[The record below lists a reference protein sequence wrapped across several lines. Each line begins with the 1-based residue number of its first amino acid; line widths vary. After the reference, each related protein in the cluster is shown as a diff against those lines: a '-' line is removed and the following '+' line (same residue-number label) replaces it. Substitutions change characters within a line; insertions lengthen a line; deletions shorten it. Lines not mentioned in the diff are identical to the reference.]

1 MRFFNSYIASI
12 FLYNSELWSVNKKI
26 EKLIDIFHRS
36 LLRKINKI
44 KYPYVIKNNV
54 LYNRTNEK
62 PWSEVIKIR
71 RLRWTGHLLR
81 LPENAPAKL
90 ALNEINQ
97 TYKINKKTCRKT
109 WKKIVN
115 EDLKT
120 IDITYSID
128 GVKIKELAEDR
139 EQWHRKVV
147 YKASAMSTQDGTQP

>member
-1 MRFFNSYIASI
+1 MCC
-12 FLYNSELWSVNKKI
+12 KC
-26 EKLIDIFHRS
+26 EKLINIFHRN
-36 LLRKINKI
+36 LLRKNTKI
-44 KYPYVIKNNV
+44 RYPYVIKNNA
-54 LYNRTNEK
+54 LYRRTNEIA
-62 PWSEVIKIR
+62 WSEVINIR

-147 YKASAMSTQDGTQP
+147 YKASAMSTQDGT